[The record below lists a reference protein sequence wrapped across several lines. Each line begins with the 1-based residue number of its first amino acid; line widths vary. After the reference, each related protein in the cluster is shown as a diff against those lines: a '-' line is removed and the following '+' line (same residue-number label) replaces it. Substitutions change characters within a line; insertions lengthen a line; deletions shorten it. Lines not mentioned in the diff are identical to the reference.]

1 MLLRNLKIYERKIV
15 AYRLLT
21 MIARTK
27 QEKKL
32 CRMKFLMNYMKKDIL
47 DEEIESFI
55 QYYFEAGNKNKKHKL
70 KMTNQ

>member
-1 MLLRNLKIYERKIV
+1 
-15 AYRLLT
+15 